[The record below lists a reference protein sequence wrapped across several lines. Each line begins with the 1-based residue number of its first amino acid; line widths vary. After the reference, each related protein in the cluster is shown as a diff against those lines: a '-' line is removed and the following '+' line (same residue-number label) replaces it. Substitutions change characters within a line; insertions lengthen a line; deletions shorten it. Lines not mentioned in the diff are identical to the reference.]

1 VRRFVAIL
9 VLLALTSGCAAPRPR
24 PPAAQTTPPVAIPTP
39 PPGPEPLPTLPPTS
53 VGPRTVTPVQPAVEP
68 KAPPPIPQPPTAP
81 PVPREQR
88 GRFVVLNF
96 DNADVETVIQAA
108 SEIIGFNYVLS
119 PDVRGKVT
127 VQTSGRIAQEEV
139 FGVLLAILEVHGFTA
154 VKAGNLYKII
164 RIEGAR
170 ERAVPTIVGS
180 TPDPNRT
187 SDEIITQI
195 VAIKYSSVSDL
206 SALLSP
212 LKSTRGTLIAHRETN
227 VLIITDTASNI
238 TRLLDIIRLVDVQVA
253 GDELQIIPVT
263 YADSAELATILTQLF
278 ASGRIRTTA
287 PGTPPAPAGP
297 PQPPGVQPPGAAAAS
312 GSAERAPLII
322 PERRSNSLIVHAKK
336 HEVETIR
343 RLVSQLDVNIYGG
356 RRVFIY
362 YAENAKSKDLAATL
376 NSIYG
381 ARDTSSGG
389 GPSATSGPGGPAPTT
404 PGRTPAATPP
414 PPPPV
419 GGIGT
424 GASEILAEG
433 QVRFI
438 ADEITNAV
446 IVTTFPRSWVEIE
459 NTIKQLDRMPR
470 QVLIEVL
477 VAEVTLTDELRLGID
492 WAVRQG
498 RFNIANVNTGPP
510 GLPTSTGPDGGL
522 ITLPRPVGGP
532 TSLIGP
538 LGHGLTAWTFA
549 TDQFIAMLNALASE
563 NKVNIVSNP
572 HVMTSENKKAVI
584 NVSTSVPIVTS
595 QTTGQVAAATTT
607 ATTTTTTAGL
617 NQTVE
622 YRDAG
627 VILTVTPRIGE
638 RGTVALDVKQEVN
651 SVGPNVQPTNSPS
664 FIKREAETSVVLLN
678 NMTLVLGGLIQD
690 TVTLDNRG
698 IPFLRDIPVF
708 GYLFRFTGR
717 KVEKTELLL
726 LITPR
731 VVGTAIDAAK
741 ITNEMRR
748 ATPELDEAVDKAP
761 RAPRY
766 TPTVPP
772 PRPPLPGSPLPPSS
786 PLAPQNQ
793 PPPPGGI
800 LPPPEPR

>member
-1 VRRFVAIL
+1 MKRLVATL
-9 VLLALTSGCAAPRPR
+9 ALLALASGCAAPRPK
-24 PPAAQTTPPVAIPTP
+24 PMAPIETP
-39 PPGPEPLPTLPPTS
+39 PPSAETPPAPVPQPLPPLPPVS
-53 VGPRTVTPVQPAVEP
+53 VGPRTEGPPPVAVEP
-68 KAPPPIPQPPTAP
+68 PRMPQIPQPPTAP
-81 PVPREQR
+81 PVPAAQR

-154 VKAGNLYKII
+154 VKAGNLYKIV

-170 ERAVPTIVGS
+170 ERAVPTIVGP

-187 SDEIITQI
+187 TDEIVTQI
-195 VAIKYSSVSDL
+195 VPIKYSSVADL
-206 SALLSP
+206 SALLRP
-212 LKSTRGTLIAHRETN
+212 LISTRGTLIAHRETN
-227 VLIITDTASNI
+227 VLIITETASNI
-238 TRLLDIIRLVDVQVA
+238 RRLLDIIRLVDVQVA
-253 GDELQIIPVT
+253 QEELQIIPIT

-278 ASGRIRTTA
+278 ASGRVRLTA
-287 PGTPPAPAGP
+287 PGTPPAAVPGP
-297 PQPPGVQPPGAAAAS
+297 PGGPAPGQPGGATT
-312 GSAERAPLII
+312 ERAPLII

-336 HEVETIR
+336 HEVETIK

-362 YAENAKSKDLAATL
+362 YAENAKAKDLAATL

-381 ARDTSSGG
+381 SREGAAGAG
-389 GPSATSGPGGPAPTT
+389 AGPPPTPLRPGA
-404 PGRTPAATPP
+404 P

-419 GGIGT
+419 PAAFPGPAGGAP
-424 GASEILAEG
+424 GAAELLAEG

-438 ADEITNAV
+438 ADEVTNAV
-446 IVTTFPRSWVEIE
+446 IVTTFPRSWTEIE

-477 VAEVTLTDELRLGID
+477 VAEVTLDEELRLGID

-498 RFNIANVNTGPP
+498 RFNVANINTGPP
-510 GLPTSTGPDGGL
+510 GLPTSAPPEGGL
-522 ITLPRPVGGP
+522 ITLPRGVAGP
-532 TSLIGP
+532 AALLGP
-538 LGHGLTAWTFA
+538 FGHGLTAFTFA
-549 TDQFIAMLNALASE
+549 TDQFIMMLNALASE
-563 NKVNIVSNP
+563 NKVNVVSNP

-584 NVSTSVPIVTS
+584 NVSRSVPIVTS

-651 SVGPNVQPTNSPS
+651 QIGPNVQPTNSPS

-678 NMTLVLGGLIQD
+678 NMTLVLGGLIQEN
-690 TVTLDNRG
+690 VTIDNRG
-698 IPFLRDIPVF
+698 IPLLKDIPIF
-708 GYLFRFTGR
+708 GWLFRFTGR
-717 KVEKTELLL
+717 RVEKTELLL

-731 VVGTAIDAAK
+731 VIGTAIDAAR

-748 ATPELDEAVDKAP
+748 ATPELDDAVDKAP
-761 RAPRY
+761 RSPR
-766 TPTVPP
+766 TPPIPP
-772 PRPPLPGSPLPPSS
+772 PPPSS
-786 PLAPQNQ
+786 TPSSP
-793 PPPPGGI
+793 
-800 LPPPEPR
+800 

>member
-1 VRRFVAIL
+1 
-9 VLLALTSGCAAPRPR
+9 
-24 PPAAQTTPPVAIPTP
+24 
-39 PPGPEPLPTLPPTS
+39 
-53 VGPRTVTPVQPAVEP
+53 
-68 KAPPPIPQPPTAP
+68 
-81 PVPREQR
+81 
-88 GRFVVLNF
+88 
-96 DNADVETVIQAA
+96 
-108 SEIIGFNYVLS
+108 
-119 PDVRGKVT
+119 
-127 VQTSGRIAQEEV
+127 
-139 FGVLLAILEVHGFTA
+139 
-154 VKAGNLYKII
+154 
-164 RIEGAR
+164 
-170 ERAVPTIVGS
+170 
-180 TPDPNRT
+180 
-187 SDEIITQI
+187 
-195 VAIKYSSVSDL
+195 
-206 SALLSP
+206 
-212 LKSTRGTLIAHRETN
+212 
-227 VLIITDTASNI
+227 
-238 TRLLDIIRLVDVQVA
+238 
-253 GDELQIIPVT
+253 
-263 YADSAELATILTQLF
+263 
-278 ASGRIRTTA
+278 
-287 PGTPPAPAGP
+287 
-297 PQPPGVQPPGAAAAS
+297 
-312 GSAERAPLII
+312 
-322 PERRSNSLIVHAKK
+322 
-336 HEVETIR
+336 
-343 RLVSQLDVNIYGG
+343 VNIYGG

-381 ARDTSSGG
+381 SRDTSSGG
-389 GPSATSGPGGPAPTT
+389 GPSATSGPGGPSPTT
-404 PGRTPAATPP
+404 PGRTPTPPP

-419 GGIGT
+419 GGIGA

-446 IVTTFPRSWVEIE
+446 IVTTFPRSWLEIE

-522 ITLPRPVGGP
+522 ITLPRPVAGP
-532 TSLIGP
+532 TALIGP

-595 QTTGQVAAATTT
+595 QTTGQVAAASTT

-698 IPFLRDIPVF
+698 IPFLRDIPIF

-741 ITNEMRR
+741 ITNDMRR
-748 ATPELDEAVDKAP
+748 ATPELDEAVDTAP
-761 RAPRY
+761 RAPRF
-766 TPTVPP
+766 TPMVPP

>member
-1 VRRFVAIL
+1 M
-9 VLLALTSGCAAPRPR
+9 P
-24 PPAAQTTPPVAIPTP
+24 QIP
-39 PPGPEPLPTLPPTS
+39 
-53 VGPRTVTPVQPAVEP
+53 
-68 KAPPPIPQPPTAP
+68 KPPTAP
-81 PVPREQR
+81 PVPAAQR

-154 VKAGNLYKII
+154 VKAGNLYKIV

-170 ERAVPTIVGS
+170 ERAVPTIVGP

-187 SDEIITQI
+187 TDEIVTQI
-195 VAIKYSSVSDL
+195 VPIKYSSVADL
-206 SALLSP
+206 SALLRP
-212 LKSTRGTLIAHRETN
+212 LISTRGTLIAHRETN
-227 VLIITDTASNI
+227 VLIITETASNI

-253 GDELQIIPVT
+253 QEELQIISIT

-278 ASGRIRTTA
+278 ASGRVRLTA
-287 PGTPPAPAGP
+287 PGTPPVAVPVPPGGPAPAA
-297 PQPPGVQPPGAAAAS
+297 QPGGATT
-312 GSAERAPLII
+312 ERAPLII

-336 HEVETIR
+336 HEVETIK

-381 ARDTSSGG
+381 AREGAAGSGAG
-389 GPSATSGPGGPAPTT
+389 AGPPP
-404 PGRTPAATPP
+404 TPARPGVPPPP

-419 GGIGT
+419 QAAFPGPAGGAP
-424 GASEILAEG
+424 GAAELLAEG

-438 ADEITNAV
+438 ADEVTNSV
-446 IVTTFPRSWVEIE
+446 IVTTFPRSWTEIE

-477 VAEVTLTDELRLGID
+477 VAEVTLDDELRLGID

-498 RFNIANVNTGPP
+498 RFNVANINTGPP
-510 GLPTSTGPDGGL
+510 GLPTSAPPEGGL
-522 ITLPRPVGGP
+522 ITLPRGVAGP
-532 TSLIGP
+532 AALLGP
-538 LGHGLTAWTFA
+538 FGHGLTAFTFA
-549 TDQFIAMLNALASE
+549 TDQFILMLNALASE
-563 NKVNIVSNP
+563 NKVNVVSNP

-584 NVSTSVPIVTS
+584 NVSRSVPIVTS

-607 ATTTTTTAGL
+607 ESTTTTTAGL

-651 SVGPNVQPTNSPS
+651 QIGPNVQPTNSPS

-690 TVTLDNRG
+690 QVTIDNRG
-698 IPFLRDIPVF
+698 IPLLKDIPIF
-708 GYLFRFTGR
+708 GWLFRFTGR
-717 KVEKTELLL
+717 RVEKTELLL

-731 VVGTAIDAAK
+731 VVGTALDAAR
-741 ITNEMRR
+741 ITNEMRK
-748 ATPELDEAVDKAP
+748 ATPELDDAVGKAP
-761 RAPRY
+761 RPPR
-766 TPTVPP
+766 TPPVPP
-772 PRPPLPGSPLPPSS
+772 PPPRSSPSS
-786 PLAPQNQ
+786 SSP
-793 PPPPGGI
+793 
-800 LPPPEPR
+800 

>member
-1 VRRFVAIL
+1 M
-9 VLLALTSGCAAPRPR
+9 
-24 PPAAQTTPPVAIPTP
+24 
-39 PPGPEPLPTLPPTS
+39 S
-53 VGPRTVTPVQPAVEP
+53 VGPRTVMPAQPVVEP
-68 KAPPPIPQPPTAP
+68 PPPQIAPAPPTAP
-81 PVPREQR
+81 PVPPSQR

-154 VKAGNLYKII
+154 VKSGNLYKIM

-170 ERAVPTIVGS
+170 ERAVPTIVGP
-180 TPDPNRT
+180 TADPNRT
-187 SDEIITQI
+187 TDEIVTQI
-195 VAIKYSSVSDL
+195 VPIKFSSVADL
-206 SALLSP
+206 SALLRP
-212 LKSTRGTLIAHRETN
+212 LISARGTLIAHRETN

-253 GDELQIIPVT
+253 QEELQIIPVT
-263 YADSAELATILTQLF
+263 FADSAELATILTQLF

-287 PGTPPAPAGP
+287 PGTPPAPAPAGP
-297 PQPPGVQPPGAAAAS
+297 APCAPAPPGAGPGAT
-312 GSAERAPLII
+312 AERVPLII

-336 HEVETIR
+336 HEVETIK
-343 RLVSQLDVNIYGG
+343 RLVAQLDVNIYGG

-362 YAENAKSKDLAATL
+362 YAENSKAKDLAATL

-381 ARDTSSGG
+381 TRDSGA
-389 GPSATSGPGGPAPTT
+389 GPTIPSPTT
-404 PGRTPAATPP
+404 PARPGLPP
-414 PPPPV
+414 PPPPPPPIPTGLPA
-419 GGIGT
+419 GGPP
-424 GASEILAEG
+424 GASDLLAEG

-438 ADEITNAV
+438 ADEVTNAV
-446 IVTTFPRSWVEIE
+446 IVTTFPRSWTEIE

-477 VAEVTLTDELRLGID
+477 VAEVRLTDETRLGID
-492 WAVRQG
+492 WAVRTG
-498 RFNIANVNTGPP
+498 NLTIANINTGPP
-510 GLPTSTGPDGGL
+510 GLPTSAPPEGGL
-522 ITLPRPVGGP
+522 VALPKTLSADP

-538 LGHGLTAWTFA
+538 FGHGLTAFTFN
-549 TDQFIAMLNALASE
+549 TNDFLAMLNALASE
-563 NKVNIVSNP
+563 NKVNVVSNP
-572 HVMTSENKKAVI
+572 HVMTTENKKAVI
-584 NVSTSVPIVTS
+584 NVSNSVPIVTS

-607 ATTTTTTAGL
+607 QTTTTTTAGL

-651 SVGPNVQPTNSPS
+651 SVGPAVQPTNSPS
-664 FIKREAETSVVLLN
+664 FVKREAETSVVLLN

-690 TVTLDNRG
+690 TLTIDDRG
-698 IPFLRDIPVF
+698 IPILKDIPVF
-708 GYLFRFTGR
+708 GWLFRFTGR
-717 KVEKTELLL
+717 RIEKTELLL

-731 VVGTAIDAAK
+731 VIGTALDAGR

-748 ATPELDEAVDKAP
+748 ATPELNEAVEKAP
-761 RAPRY
+761 RSPPR
-766 TPTVPP
+766 TQPP
-772 PRPPLPGSPLPPSS
+772 PRPQPT
-786 PLAPQNQ
+786 
-793 PPPPGGI
+793 PPPPT
-800 LPPPEPR
+800 P

>member
-1 VRRFVAIL
+1 VKRFVAIL
-9 VLLALTSGCAAPRPR
+9 VLLALASGCATAKPK
-24 PPAAQTTPPVAIPTP
+24 PPATPPPVALTPP

-68 KAPPPIPQPPTAP
+68 KPPPPIPQPPTAP
-81 PVPREQR
+81 PVPPAQR

-170 ERAVPTIVGS
+170 ERAVPTIVGP

-187 SDEIITQI
+187 TDEIVTQI
-195 VAIKYSSVSDL
+195 VAIKYSSVNDL
-206 SALLSP
+206 SALLRP
-212 LKSTRGTLIAHRETN
+212 LISTRGTLIAHRETN

-253 GDELQIIPVT
+253 QEELQIIPVT
-263 YADSAELATILTQLF
+263 FADSAELATILTQLF

-287 PGTPPAPAGP
+287 PGTPPAPAA
-297 PQPPGVQPPGAAAAS
+297 PQPPGVQVPGPAGQPG

-362 YAENAKSKDLAATL
+362 YAENAKSKDLATTL
-376 NSIYG
+376 NAIYG
-381 ARDTSSGG
+381 AREGASGG
-389 GPSATSGPGGPAPTT
+389 GPGGAAPST
-404 PGRTPAATPP
+404 PGRPPTPPPTTPP
-414 PPPPV
+414 PP
-419 GGIGT
+419 GGA
-424 GASEILAEG
+424 GAAAAELLAEG

-438 ADEITNAV
+438 SDEITNAV
-446 IVTTFPRSWVEIE
+446 IVTTFPRSWAEIE

-498 RFNIANVNTGPP
+498 RFNVANINTGPP
-510 GLPTSTGPDGGL
+510 GLPTSATPDGGL
-522 ITLPRPVGGP
+522 ITLPRPVAGP
-532 TSLIGP
+532 AALVGP

-549 TDQFIAMLNALASE
+549 TDQFIMMLNALASQ

-651 SVGPNVQPTNSPS
+651 SIGPNVQPTNSPS
-664 FIKREAETSVVLLN
+664 FIKREAETNVVLLN

-698 IPFLRDIPVF
+698 IPLLKDIPVF
-708 GYLFRFTGR
+708 GWLFRFTGR
-717 KVEKTELLL
+717 KVDKTELLL

-731 VVGTAIDAAK
+731 VIGTALDAAK

-748 ATPELDEAVDKAP
+748 ATPEIDEAVDRAP
-761 RAPRY
+761 RAPAF
-766 TPTVPP
+766 TPTPAPRPAPSPSPP
-772 PRPPLPGSPLPPSS
+772 PAPIAPSPMPF
-786 PLAPQNQ
+786 
-793 PPPPGGI
+793 
-800 LPPPEPR
+800 PR